1 MIEGLEAMVD
11 TPAEAPGPTRR
22 WGWVRLV
29 LLLAAFVLVPFA
41 VMGSWLDQQIVPL
54 LSPGR
59 LHPLVLAGVLCAL
72 LASDILLPIPSS
84 VVSTACGYLLG
95 FWGGAL
101 VSWVGMTLGSLL
113 GYELGRSAGDFAARR
128 LVPETQRAEMQHLA
142 LRWGHWAIAVA
153 RPIPVLAETSVVF
166 AGISRLPRGRVA
178 AISLLSNLGVSV
190 VYAAVGAFSA
200 TWNSFFLAVA
210 MAFGIPAVALLISR
224 RARVRRRA

>member
-1 MIEGLEAMVD
+1 MIEAERAD
-11 TPAEAPGPTRR
+11 APAEAPSRR
-22 WGWVRLV
+22 WGWARLV
-29 LLLAAFVLVPFA
+29 LLLLACVLVPFA
-41 VMGSWLDQQIVPL
+41 VMGGWMDQRIVPL

-95 FWGGAL
+95 FWTGAL

-128 LVPETQRAEMQHLA
+128 LVSDTQRAEMQQLA

-178 AISLLSNLGVSV
+178 VICLLSNLGVSI

-200 TWNSFFLAVA
+200 SWNAFFLAVA
-210 MAFGIPAVALLISR
+210 AAFGIPAVALLVSR
-224 RARVRRRA
+224 RTRARVVPHVDA